1 MSPEQQAPSGSR
13 KTPPAAAPQRRRD
26 AGRTRERLLDAAQK
40 LFAERGFDRTTTREI
55 GERAGADPALIARY
69 FGGKPQLYL
78 ATLRA
83 MSDREIPADLLDEER
98 LLGFLR
104 RITDH
109 GPGPVTRATVVPY
122 SDPVVQEAAR
132 TQLYERLVDPLSE
145 HFVRDGV
152 PGAQLRAE
160 LAVAALTGIVLARHA
175 GALTELAAADP
186 GELLGLVRALLG
198 GAARPA
204 GDGDGDEAV

>member
-1 MSPEQQAPSGSR
+1 MSPEHQAPSGGR
-13 KTPPAAAPQRRRD
+13 KTAAAAAPQRRRD
-26 AGRTRERLLDAAQK
+26 AVRTRERLLDAARE

-78 ATLRA
+78 ASLRA
-83 MSDREIPADLLDEER
+83 ESDRAVPADLLDEER
-98 LLGFLR
+98 LLGLLR

-145 HFVRDGV
+145 HFAQDRV
-152 PGAQLRAE
+152 PRAQLRAE
-160 LAVAALTGIVLARHA
+160 LAVAALTGIVLARDA
-175 GALTELAAADP
+175 GALTELSAADP
-186 GELLGLVRALLG
+186 GELLGLVRTLLG
-198 GAARPA
+198 AAAQPA
-204 GDGDGDEAV
+204 GDATA